1 MMTTEKSY
9 SRNVMVAFAALLINA
24 LLFIVL
30 PYFMTGKKIPAPMAP
45 VSTGFRV
52 VELSRA
58 SKHKSEPLPS
68 PQINEVRPPEKQKT
82 VAPEQL
88 KNLQEVE
95 KQPVD
100 VPSEPLPFV
109 IKPLLNSGPPV
120 TLPKSKPAAPPSE
133 PAPVVESITP
143 VAAPAP
149 APAPA
154 ADQGVY
160 DQSEV
165 DQVPAATVK
174 IPPEYPYRARKL
186 QITGEVR
193 VKFLVDVGGQVRDIR
208 IVGANPPDVFDDSVI
223 NAVSAWRFTPG
234 LRRGKPVVTR
244 VTTTI
249 VFELKGGS

>member
-1 MMTTEKSY
+1 MMVTEKSY
-9 SRNVMVAFAALLINA
+9 PRNVVVAFAALLINA

-30 PYFMTGKKIPAPMAP
+30 PYFMTGKKIPAPMAS
-45 VSTGFRV
+45 VSNGFRV
-52 VELSRA
+52 VELSRM
-58 SKHKSEPLPS
+58 SKHKSELLPS

-82 VAPEQL
+82 AAPDQL
-88 KNLQEVE
+88 ETNLEEVE
-95 KQPVD
+95 TMPVD

-120 TLPKSKPAAPPSE
+120 TLPKSEPAAPPSA
-133 PAPVVESITP
+133 PAPIAESATP

-149 APAPA
+149 APAANP
-154 ADQGVY
+154 GVY

-223 NAVSAWRFTPG
+223 NAISTWRFTPG